1 MKRFINYYD
10 SQGRYICGESYYFDQ
25 RLPNLTVICRAID
38 KYTKQRAAY
47 DSNPERYIYP
57 NNCQIKIFSGD
68 RFEESV
74 SLTPMIDLR
83 PYYKKR

>member
-25 RLPNLTVICRAID
+25 RLSNLTVIRNEID
-38 KYTKQRAAY
+38 RYTKQRAAY
-47 DSNPERYIYP
+47 ESNPTRFVYP
-57 NNCQIKIFSGD
+57 DKCQIKIFRGD

-74 SLTPMIDLR
+74 SLTQMIDLR
-83 PYYKKR
+83 PYYKQ